1 MSRLTRILLRSFNSR
16 SHSLTL
22 VPVQSL
28 LARFRHSLLPQ
39 AASLLNT
46 LTGYDTVQTRKD
58 QVLVKDK
65 ALSIARTDLSSV
77 KTNYES
83 IMSQRLKTQKEIHS
97 LLQRQGSWTPTDV
110 QRFTDLYKLDLD
122 LEALEVS
129 TKAQYKESSEAFDRA
144 HSDYLTEI
152 RERYIDEQIYSDK
165 IRRVSTWWT
174 MGLISF
180 HLILFVTIQTLVEPR
195 KKASLIQQVSL
206 EMAGTL
212 DKNQEMLQKELSLLR
227 QGIGMPLVQDTIET
241 QTHIDQVPPVTLE
254 KETRAPVLSDPS
266 FLQGLVLGSTLS
278 FVSFVLFY
286 R

>member
-1 MSRLTRILLRSFNSR
+1 MLLSFRRFLSQR

-28 LARFRHSLLPQ
+28 LTRFRQSIPH

-58 QVLVKDK
+58 QVLQKDK
-65 ALSIARTDLSSV
+65 DLSAARTELSAV
-77 KTNYES
+77 KSNYES
-83 IMSQRLKTQKEIHS
+83 IMTQRLKTQKEIHS

-122 LEALEVS
+122 LEALENS
-129 TKAQYKESSEAFDRA
+129 TKAQYKDSSEAFDRA
-144 HSDYLTEI
+144 HTDYLSEI

-180 HLILFVTIQTLVEPR
+180 HLILFVTIQTMVEPR
-195 KKASLIQQVSL
+195 KKQALIQQMAL
-206 EMAGTL
+206 EIADTL
-212 DKNQEMLQKELSLLR
+212 DKNQERVRQELSLIR
-227 QGIGMPLVQDTIET
+227 QGMNANQESIVSSET
-241 QTHIDQVPPVTLE
+241 KGDRVPDASTTLIQH
-254 KETRAPVLSDPS
+254 LSDPP

-278 FVSFVLFY
+278 FLSLILFL